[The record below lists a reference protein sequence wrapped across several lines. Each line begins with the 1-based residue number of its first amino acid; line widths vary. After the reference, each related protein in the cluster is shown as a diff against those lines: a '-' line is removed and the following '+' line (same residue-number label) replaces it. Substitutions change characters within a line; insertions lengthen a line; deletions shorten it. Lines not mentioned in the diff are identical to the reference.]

1 MNLSL
6 GAELEKYVEEKV
18 RSGQFASPE
27 EVVRGALALMK
38 AQDALTP
45 ADVAELRQMLAPAIA
60 QADRGELTPLD
71 MNDVRR
77 KAEATRASRRVG

>member
-1 MNLSL
+1 
-6 GAELEKYVEEKV
+6 
-18 RSGQFASPE
+18 
-27 EVVRGALALMK
+27 
-38 AQDALTP
+38 
-45 ADVAELRQMLAPAIA
+45 MLAPAIA

>member
-6 GAELEKYVEEKV
+6 SADLEKFVEEKV

-45 ADVAELRQMLAPAIA
+45 VDVAELRQMLAPAIE

-71 MNDVRR
+71 MDAVKR
-77 KAEATRASRRVG
+77 KAEATRAGRRAG

>member
-6 GAELEKYVEEKV
+6 SADLEKFVEEKV
-18 RSGQFASPE
+18 RSGQFDSPE

-71 MNDVRR
+71 MGDVKR
-77 KAEATRASRRVG
+77 KAEAIRASRRVG